1 MSVQN
6 VMFIAAAAVFAFL
19 VAFAFTPISRK
30 ISIKMGAIDVP
41 KDDRR
46 MHSEPIPTM
55 GGLAIFIAFA
65 FSVLAFVPLDK
76 TYMAML
82 LGALM
87 VVLVGMLDDIFGL
100 KWWVKLIG
108 QIGAALIVALN
119 GIQITSIRTLEL
131 GGWAVPFTVLWIV
144 GITNAINLIDGLDG
158 LACGIVAISCVSLLF
173 VASLYM
179 EPQYFSVMI
188 IIAALAGACFGFL
201 PYNMNPAKIF
211 MGDTGAMFIGF
222 AFSVIS
228 IQGFFKL
235 NALVS
240 FGVPFLVLG
249 LPILDTL
256 LAFFRRVIKG
266 QSFFKPDKKHLHHRL
281 IDWGFNQKQS
291 VVLMYSLS
299 GVLGV
304 AAFLFAKREY
314 WAALILIIAAL
325 AVGLIVINRQAR
337 QNAQA
342 AGEEAAKTPALEA
355 ADEKKNEEKT
365 V

>member
-1 MSVQN
+1 MSVGN
-6 VMFIAAAAVFAFL
+6 VLFIVAGAVFAFL
-19 VAFAFTPISRK
+19 VAFAFTPIVRK
-30 ISIKMGAIDVP
+30 ISIKIGAIDVP

-46 MHSEPIPTM
+46 MHSEPVPTM
-55 GGLAIFIAFA
+55 GGLAIFMAFA
-65 FSVLAFVPLDK
+65 FSVLAFVPLER
-76 TYMAML
+76 TYLIMILGAML
-82 LGALM
+82 ITF
-87 VVLVGMLDDIFGL
+87 VGMLDDIFGL
-100 KWWVKLIG
+100 KWWMKLIG
-108 QIGAALIVALN
+108 QIGAALVVALN
-119 GIQITSIRTLEL
+119 GIQITSIRTFEL
-131 GGWAVPFTVLWIV
+131 GGWAVPVTVLWIV
-144 GITNAINLIDGLDG
+144 AITNAINLIDGLDG

-188 IIAALAGACFGFL
+188 VIAALAGACFGFL

-222 AFSVIS
+222 TFSVIS

-256 LAFFRRVIKG
+256 FAFFRRVIKG

-281 IDWGFNQKQS
+281 INWGFNQRQS
-291 VVLMYSLS
+291 VILMYSIS
-299 GVLGV
+299 AVLGL
-304 AAFLFAKREY
+304 AAFFFAMR
-314 WAALILIIAAL
+314 WVIASIVLIVAAL
-325 AVGLIVINRQAR
+325 AVGLIIINRQAKAT
-337 QNAQA
+337 QQDGEIPAIE
-342 AGEEAAKTPALEA
+342 EEATTHKDTN
-355 ADEKKNEEKT
+355 KKT